1 MRLEEAGCYLE
12 INMATGNVDR
22 IATDPELLEH
32 HLGQQGINIE
42 EACGGF
48 CQHSRPRCHRIR
60 PLNPEATERQ
70 T

>member
-1 MRLEEAGCYLE
+1 
-12 INMATGNVDR
+12 
-22 IATDPELLEH
+22 LEH
-32 HLGQQGINIE
+32 HFGRQGINIE

-60 PLNPEATERQ
+60 PDLKPVEPKENQ